1 MALGT
6 AFILVC
12 GLGRPVASSNHQEL
26 LKDGTWEVEGSVQL
40 EAWEFG
46 KETSKGREESLVSQ
60 KEELQVEGM
69 EDQKIRCVV

>member
-26 LKDGTWEVEGSVQL
+26 LRDGTWEVEGRVQL

-46 KETSKGREESLVSQ
+46 S
-60 KEELQVEGM
+60 
-69 EDQKIRCVV
+69 